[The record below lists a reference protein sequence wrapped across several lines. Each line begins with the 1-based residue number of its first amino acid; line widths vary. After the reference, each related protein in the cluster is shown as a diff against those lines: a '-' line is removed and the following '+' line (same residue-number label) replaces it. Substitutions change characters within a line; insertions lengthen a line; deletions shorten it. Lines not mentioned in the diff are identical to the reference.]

1 MLIRTKKNSQSVT
14 RLGDDLKPVKD
25 ENFANL
31 HNILLKSPD
40 AESEIVEDTES
51 NNYSLHLKTTYCSNM
66 SFI

>member
-25 ENFANL
+25 ENFSNL
-31 HNILLKSPD
+31 HNIFLKSPD

-51 NNYSLHLKTTYCSNM
+51 NNYS
-66 SFI
+66 